1 MTHVVEELWST
12 PSEDLTLF
20 SSLELQSSAQE
31 LCFPMSL
38 DGGRRSQPCYLLL
51 NTLQDPC
58 KGWLCPRAEA
68 GHELCLGWLG
78 TGTQLHL
85 HW

>member
-1 MTHVVEELWST
+1 MWWRSCGAPLQKTSHSI
-12 PSEDLTLF
+12 

-38 DGGRRSQPCYLLL
+38 DGGRRSQPCSRSL
-51 NTLQDPC
+51 NTLQDPR

-85 HW
+85 H